1 MPLSDE
7 QKQIL
12 KTTSPIFKENGKE
25 ITSIIYKHMFA
36 AHPELL
42 NIFNRTNQKNGTQ
55 PFALA
60 NTVYLAIENIDHL
73 DTLLPQILL
82 IAHKH
87 RASTV
92 QPEHYPIVG
101 KYLIIAIDEFLGG
114 MGDPSI
120 LSAWSAAYNIIA
132 SIFINIEKK
141 MYSELG
147 DKTEQGFIPFS
158 IIKKETIAIGP
169 TVSFTLERRDGGK
182 IHDYHAGQYI
192 TLRIKKDGLYHIR
205 HYSLIEPF
213 DGKTYS
219 IAVKQ
224 EKDHEPKGIVST
236 ELIEKYKEGDLVT
249 LSLPAGTY
257 ALIKD
262 AKHHLFIAGG
272 IGISVFSAM
281 ILELH
286 KQGKS
291 DITTLIHCV
300 PTEEQA
306 AFTDEMRIVLPK
318 KQYHLLLQGKRLLQE
333 TIAKTIMAKTQVYL
347 CGSPTFMN
355 KVEEYLAQCG
365 HPPSQIHIEAFQ
377 PSLSLLKDVVKNQSC
392 TKTL

>member
-1 MPLSDE
+1 MTLTDE

-42 NIFNRTNQKNGTQ
+42 NIFNRTNQKNGAQ

-60 NTVYLAIENIDHL
+60 NTIYLVIENIDHL
-73 DTLLPQILL
+73 DVLFPQILL

-101 KYLIIAIDEFLGG
+101 KYLIMAIDEFLGG

-120 LSAWSAAYNIIA
+120 LSAWTAAYNRLA

-141 MYSELG
+141 LYNELG
-147 DKTEQGFIPFS
+147 DKTEQGFIPFT
-158 IIKKETIAIGP
+158 ITKKETIAAGP
-169 TVSFTLERRDGGK
+169 IVSFNLERRDGGK
-182 IHDYHAGQYI
+182 MHDYHSGQYI
-192 TLRIKKDGLYHIR
+192 TLRVKKDGLYHMR

-213 DGKTYS
+213 DGKTYR
-219 IAVKQ
+219 IAIKQ
-224 EKDHEPKGIVST
+224 EKEHEPKGIVST
-236 ELIEKYKEGDLVT
+236 ELIEKYKEGDSVT

-257 ALIKD
+257 TLVKD

-272 IGISVFSAM
+272 IGISVFTSM
-281 ILELH
+281 ILDLH
-286 KQGKS
+286 KQGKI

-300 PTEEQA
+300 PTEDQA
-306 AFTDEMRIVLPK
+306 AFVDQMRKIMPK
-318 KQYHLLLQGKRLLQE
+318 DQYHLLLQGKRLLQE
-333 TIAKTIMAKTQVYL
+333 TLTKVLTPKTQIYL
-347 CGSPTFMN
+347 CGTGMFMS
-355 KVEEYLAQCG
+355 KVEEYLAQLE
-365 HPPSQIHIEAFQ
+365 HPHSQIHIEAFQ
-377 PSLSLLKDVVKNQSC
+377 PSLSLLKNAVRNQST
-392 TKTL
+392 TKSL